1 MNFSKGG
8 GWEVSQDSTAF
19 AQIVQAIVLWPGLMA
34 DSALSALI
42 PINVSSILNLLLP
55 LRFVSFQKDV
65 VPLVGEN
72 SHVNV
77 LLCSA
82 SVKCVCSN
90 FMT

>member
-55 LRFVSFQKDV
+55 LRFVSV
-65 VPLVGEN
+65 CLVPEGCCPLGRG
-72 SHVNV
+72 
-77 LLCSA
+77 
-82 SVKCVCSN
+82 K
-90 FMT
+90 